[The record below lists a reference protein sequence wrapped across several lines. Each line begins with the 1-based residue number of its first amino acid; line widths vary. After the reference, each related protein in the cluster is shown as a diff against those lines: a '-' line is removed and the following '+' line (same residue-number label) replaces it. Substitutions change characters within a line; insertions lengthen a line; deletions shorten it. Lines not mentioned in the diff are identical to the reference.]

1 MDTLEGVL
9 TLRIDAPAPGAAQ
22 LHLAGHLD
30 GAGARDLL
38 HAAAVVVR
46 SGCSS
51 LVVDLDGLTG
61 WDEDAAYAVVGCT
74 RLARWLPEG
83 VDVHAS
89 APVAVALAG
98 HVGVA
103 QAAAWPAA
111 DVVALPAVAALTG
124 PS

>member
-1 MDTLEGVL
+1 MFS
-9 TLRIDAPAPGAAQ
+9 LRIDAPAPGAAQ

-30 GAGARDLL
+30 SAAARDLL

-51 LVVDLDGLTG
+51 LVVDLDGLTS

-83 VDVHAS
+83 VDVQATEP
-89 APVAVALAG
+89 AALALAE

-103 QAAAWPAA
+103 PAAAWPAPGV
-111 DVVALPAVAALTG
+111 DLPAATALTG
-124 PS
+124 RP